1 MSLPRINPNRFP
13 GGSNAHFIL
22 ICITS
27 FMVSFWAG
35 RYLPIPDDFLPSV
48 DWRNLAYHN
57 PISGNGLT
65 GIVICVCVATFLFLS
80 HARRQRHAFGEMD
93 ELPSHD
99 CLASLVGSLAS
110 DMDVRIDR
118 LLVDRDI
125 ANADALAFGFL
136 RRTIL
141 AGKRLRLMSVVAP
154 SECRARMAHEIAHF
168 RNGDV
173 VYAFLSRALVQ
184 ANLLLISMV
193 FVWILAQPL
202 AKVISDYLTWSYCP
216 PMDPLCPLLSSRHRF
231 VDFLAVQGS
240 RQLPYYKQTVLS
252 GLIDAA
258 PTAVFWVLLLFL
270 EHRSLL
276 RVREVLAD
284 AQAAKLVGPKL
295 MEETLA
301 KGLSSSSVRELLCLP
316 FSAHPSVAERVR
328 LISCPAEVAV
338 PTSFRFL
345 LLGLVYSMASQLLSE
360 NNNSIIDLNA
370 RFGTMFMLADPH
382 DFKSWIVVAWDALV
396 FAILPFPILAALLRL
411 NVSCVVSEASSS
423 ITLRRILTAVV
434 VTSLGVIIGDAALP
448 LIQFGLSLLVA
459 GRPIANSILVRL
471 ISVSRLSEV
480 VQLAIVLL
488 LVAALYWIQLR
499 LIVRGARSTSIPAI
513 LWGIFMVATYYAVW
527 IVVRAIDLAAGDWA
541 NGQYYLVA
549 AGICIAM
556 YFSVMGLIIVR
567 FKGRVSPSASGK
579 QLAPWLF
586 QV

>member
-1 MSLPRINPNRFP
+1 MRLRGYFPVSL
-13 GGSNAHFIL
+13 
-22 ICITS
+22 
-27 FMVSFWAG
+27 
-35 RYLPIPDDFLPSV
+35 
-48 DWRNLAYHN
+48 
-57 PISGNGLT
+57 
-65 GIVICVCVATFLFLS
+65 
-80 HARRQRHAFGEMD
+80 ARPTPRHAFGEMD

-154 SECRARMAHEIAHF
+154 SEGRARMAHEIAHF

-202 AKVISDYLTWSYCP
+202 AKVVSDYLTWSYCP

-240 RQLPYYKQTVLS
+240 RRLPYYKQMVLS

-284 AQAAKLVGPKL
+284 AQAAKLVGPKV

-301 KGLSSSSVRELLCLP
+301 KG
-316 FSAHPSVAERVR
+316 
-328 LISCPAEVAV
+328 V
-338 PTSFRFL
+338 PRQHL
-345 LLGLVYSMASQLLSE
+345 
-360 NNNSIIDLNA
+360 
-370 RFGTMFMLADPH
+370 
-382 DFKSWIVVAWDALV
+382 
-396 FAILPFPILAALLRL
+396 
-411 NVSCVVSEASSS
+411 
-423 ITLRRILTAVV
+423 
-434 VTSLGVIIGDAALP
+434 
-448 LIQFGLSLLVA
+448 
-459 GRPIANSILVRL
+459 
-471 ISVSRLSEV
+471 
-480 VQLAIVLL
+480 
-488 LVAALYWIQLR
+488 
-499 LIVRGARSTSIPAI
+499 
-513 LWGIFMVATYYAVW
+513 
-527 IVVRAIDLAAGDWA
+527 
-541 NGQYYLVA
+541 
-549 AGICIAM
+549 
-556 YFSVMGLIIVR
+556 
-567 FKGRVSPSASGK
+567 
-579 QLAPWLF
+579 
-586 QV
+586 